1 MSFESGR
8 LSVLAGAT
16 TASNVGTYSIQVLLK
31 NDLGAASSYIIKF
44 VVEAVPVSDDDAQA
58 TAGTTSDPD

>member
-8 LSVLAGAT
+8 LSVLAGTT

-44 VVEAVPVSDDDAQA
+44 VVEAVPVSDDDA
-58 TAGTTSDPD
+58 